1 MQTEAPA
8 AGQNTRTGPAMAN
21 AGFKC
26 KGVLGQ
32 IQETFLK
39 EPHWKSHSVLRK
51 NLLSELKLLSSFMSN
66 SLIIYFLRRE
76 KKKHF
81 RQKKEISH
89 FVLFPPILKCF
100 EGMHFL
106 QNIINLSV
114 I

>member
-39 EPHWKSHSVLRK
+39 KPHWKSHSETYFK
-51 NLLSELKLLSSFMSN
+51 T
-66 SLIIYFLRRE
+66 YFL
-76 KKKHF
+76 
-81 RQKKEISH
+81 S
-89 FVLFPPILKCF
+89 
-100 EGMHFL
+100 
-106 QNIINLSV
+106 
-114 I
+114 

>member
-8 AGQNTRTGPAMAN
+8 AGQNTLTGPAMAN

-39 EPHWKSHSVLRK
+39 KPHWKSHSVLRK

-76 KKKHF
+76 KKKNISG
-81 RQKKEISH
+81 RKKK
-89 FVLFPPILKCF
+89 FPILYF
-100 EGMHFL
+100 SHQF
-106 QNIINLSV
+106 
-114 I
+114 